1 MERKKQKELAE
12 REARALVM
20 EEERRAR
27 AREAEEEKMIQKQMK
42 ALRYMYKWEI
52 EAIIVSSSNFCP
64 SLL

>member
-1 MERKKQKELAE
+1 MERKRQKELAE

-42 ALRYMYKWEI
+42 ALRYRWDI
-52 EAIIVSSSNFCP
+52 EAIIVSSSNFFCP
-64 SLL
+64 LLF